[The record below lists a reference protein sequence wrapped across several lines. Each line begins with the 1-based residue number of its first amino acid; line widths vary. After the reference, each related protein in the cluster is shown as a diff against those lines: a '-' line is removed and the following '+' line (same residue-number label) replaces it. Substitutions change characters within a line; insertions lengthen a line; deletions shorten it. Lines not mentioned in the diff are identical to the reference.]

1 MPKGDEKKDE
11 GGNQQPPAKPDEGTG
26 GDSRP
31 DNKGEKV
38 VSKDRFDQVNDR
50 MKAAE
55 QKVAELEKLEAEAAE
70 KAKIDNG
77 KAQEVIDTQKAKIAD
92 LELSKA
98 RLESLL
104 PILEKQIA
112 DAAADFPAEV
122 KAMLDVAET
131 LEKKLE
137 LLPQARSLAEKL
149 TNPGNRAPGNQRKQT
164 PDGGPTGAEAIA
176 GAKDVVSRQRSYG
189 L

>member
-1 MPKGDEKKDE
+1 MAEGDEKREE
-11 GGNQQPPAKPDEGTG
+11 GGNQQPPAKPDDGTG
-26 GDSRP
+26 GDANP
-31 DNKGEKV
+31 ENKGAH
-38 VSKDRFDQVNDR
+38 VSKDRFDEVNSR
-50 MKAAE
+50 MKKA
-55 QKVAELEKLEAEAAE
+55 EAENARYKAAQAEADE
-70 KAKIDNG
+70 KAKIESG
-77 KAQEVIDTQKAKIAD
+77 KAQEVIDGQKATIAE
-92 LELSKA
+92 LELSKS

-104 PILEKQIA
+104 PILEKQIT
-112 DAAADFPAEV
+112 DAAAEFPAEV
-122 KAMLDVAET
+122 KAMLDVADT
-131 LEKKLE
+131 IEKKLE